1 MLKEHTSQ
9 FAGEKI
15 LVVDD
20 EEVIV
25 ELTALLLRSRGFEV
39 LAAHNGEQC
48 LELVKMERPSL
59 VLLDYMMPVMDGE
72 TALKKIVQH
81 YPDTYV
87 IMFTG
92 KGSEEVAVRLMKAG
106 AADYLQKPFVNSS
119 LLERVDSVLQLRQV
133 ELSNRD
139 LLHEKELLQ
148 QEIEAWNLNLERRVE
163 EKSQELELAHR
174 EILQAEKL
182 AALGHISAGMAH
194 EIRNPLNAINL
205 FAQILSG
212 AYSDD
217 LENIS
222 YIKKII
228 EEVERVDSILIK
240 MLAASRGTA
249 APRSEVRFE
258 QIARRVLA
266 DSEVVCRSQRVTV
279 ECLIEEGLPT
289 IIADPTEIEQIFT
302 NLVTNALFE
311 MQAGGHLGLRL
322 TMDEGFIQLEVS
334 DTGRGI
340 PKEHLNQI
348 FDPFFTTKE
357 KGTGFGLS
365 VVLRIVRGY
374 SGLIRAE
381 SDVGLGTTFSVKIPV
396 RQEMAA

>member
-9 FAGEKI
+9 FAGEKVLI
-15 LVVDD
+15 VDD
-20 EEVIV
+20 EEAIV
-25 ELTALLLRSRGFEV
+25 DLTTLLLRGRGFEV
-39 LAAHNGEQC
+39 LTAYNGEEC
-48 LELVKMERPSL
+48 LEMVKNEQPSL

-72 TALKKIVQH
+72 TALKEIVQH
-81 YPDTYV
+81 HPDTYV

-92 KGSEEVAVRLMKAG
+92 KGSEEVAVRLMKTG

-119 LLERVDSVLQLRQV
+119 LLERVDTVLQIRQV
-133 ELSNRD
+133 ELANRD
-139 LLHEKELLQ
+139 LLREKDRLQ
-148 QEIEAWNLNLERRVE
+148 REIEAWNLHLERRVE

-205 FAQILSG
+205 FAQILYG
-212 AYSDD
+212 AYSEDQ
-217 LENIS
+217 ENSS
-222 YIKKII
+222 YIRKII
-228 EEVERVDSILIK
+228 EEVERVDSILVK

-249 APRSEVRFE
+249 APRSEIRFAE
-258 QIARRVLA
+258 VARRVLA
-266 DSEVVCRSQRVTV
+266 DCEVLCRSQRVAV
-279 ECLIEEGLPT
+279 ECLIEDDIPPLV
-289 IIADPTEIEQIFT
+289 ADPTEIEQIFT

-311 MQAGGHLGLRL
+311 MQHGGRLGVRL
-322 TMDEGFIQLEVS
+322 TLDEEFIRLEIS
-334 DTGRGI
+334 DTGHGI
-340 PKEHLNQI
+340 PKENLSQI

-374 SGLIRAE
+374 GGLIKADSE
-381 SDVGLGTTFSVKIPV
+381 VGRGTTFVVKLPV
-396 RQEMAA
+396 PQALVA

>member
-1 MLKEHTSQ
+1 MLKVHTSQ
-9 FAGEKI
+9 FAGEKVLI
-15 LVVDD
+15 VDD

-25 ELTALLLRSRGFEV
+25 ELTALLLRGRGFNI
-39 LAAHNGEQC
+39 LTAHNGEEC
-48 LELVKMERPSL
+48 LELVKTEQPSL

-72 TALKKIVQH
+72 TALKQIVQH
-81 YPDTYV
+81 NPDTYV

-92 KGSEEVAVRLMKAG
+92 KGSEEVAVRLMKSG

-119 LLERVDSVLQLRQV
+119 LLERVDTVLQIRQV

-139 LLHEKELLQ
+139 LMREKDQLQ
-148 QEIEAWNLNLERRVE
+148 REIEAWNLHLERRVE

-212 AYSDD
+212 AYSEDQ
-217 LENIS
+217 ENCS
-222 YIKKII
+222 YIRKII

-240 MLAASRGTA
+240 MLAASRGNS
-249 APRSEVRFE
+249 APRSEVHLE
-258 QIARRVLA
+258 KVARQVLA
-266 DSEVVCRSQRVTV
+266 DCEVLCRSQRVAV
-279 ECLIEEGLPT
+279 DCLIEEDIPSLV
-289 IIADPTEIEQIFT
+289 ADPTEIEQIFT

-311 MQAGGHLGLRL
+311 MQEGGSLGIRVTL
-322 TMDEGFIQLEVS
+322 DEGFIHLEIS

-348 FDPFFTTKE
+348 FDPFFTTKD

-374 SGLIRAE
+374 GGLIKAE
-381 SDVGLGTTFSVKIPV
+381 SEVGCGTTFIVQLPV
-396 RQEMAA
+396 GKVLAK

>member
-25 ELTALLLRSRGFEV
+25 DLTALLLRGRGFEV
-39 LAAHNGEQC
+39 LTAHNGEEC
-48 LELVKMERPSL
+48 LEVVRREQPAL

-72 TALKKIVQH
+72 TALKKIVQQH
-81 YPDTYV
+81 PDTYV

-92 KGSEEVAVRLMKAG
+92 KGSEEVAVRLMKTG

-119 LLERVDSVLQLRQV
+119 LLERIDTVLLIRLV
-133 ELSNRD
+133 ELANRELMREKD
-139 LLHEKELLQ
+139 LLQ
-148 QEIEAWNLNLERRVE
+148 REIEAWNLHLERRVE
-163 EKSQELELAHR
+163 EKTKELELAHR

-205 FAQILSG
+205 FAQILTG
-212 AYSDD
+212 AYGDD
-217 LENIS
+217 PENSS
-222 YIKKII
+222 YIRKII
-228 EEVERVDSILIK
+228 EEVERIDSILIK

-249 APRSEVRFE
+249 APRSQVQLELIAEKVLHDCEV
-258 QIARRVLA
+258 L
-266 DSEVVCRSQRVTV
+266 CRSQGV
-279 ECLIEEGLPT
+279 EVEYAVEGSLPP
-289 IIADPTEIEQIFT
+289 IVADPTEVEQIFT

-311 MQAGGHLGLRL
+311 MQQGGRLGLRL
-322 TMDEGFIQLEVS
+322 SRDEGFILLEIS

-374 SGLIRAE
+374 GGLIKAE
-381 SDVGLGTTFSVKIPV
+381 SEVGCGTTFIVKLPAGQSV
-396 RQEMAA
+396 

>member
-1 MLKEHTSQ
+1 MLKKKTSP
-9 FAGEKI
+9 FFREKI

-20 EEVIV
+20 EVVIV
-25 ELTALLLRSRGFEV
+25 DLTALLLRGRGFEV
-39 LAAHNGEQC
+39 MTAHNGEEC
-48 LELVKMERPSL
+48 LELISKEPPAL

-72 TALKKIVQH
+72 TALKKIVQL

-119 LLERVDSVLQLRQV
+119 LLERIDTVLQIREV

-139 LLHEKELLQ
+139 LMREKDLLQ
-148 QEIEAWNLNLERRVE
+148 REVEAWNLHLERRVE

-212 AYSDD
+212 AYSADK
-217 LENIS
+217 ENSS
-222 YIKKII
+222 YITKIS
-228 EEVERVDSILIK
+228 EEVERIDDILVK
-240 MLAASRGTA
+240 MLAASRGSA
-249 APRSEVRFE
+249 APHSQVWLDRV
-258 QIARRVLA
+258 ARNVLA
-266 DSEVVCRSQRVTV
+266 DCEVQCSSQRVVV
-279 ECLIEEGLPT
+279 EISVDDEIPP

-311 MQAGGHLGLRL
+311 MQNGGQLGLSLSLDEDFIRL
-322 TMDEGFIQLEVS
+322 EIS
-334 DTGRGI
+334 DTGCGI

-374 SGLIRAE
+374 GGLIKAD
-381 SDVGLGTTFSVKIPV
+381 SIVGRGTSFIVKLPASKPV
-396 RQEMAA
+396 IE

>member
-1 MLKEHTSQ
+1 MLKDHTSQ

-25 ELTALLLRSRGFEV
+25 ELTALLLRGRGFTV
-39 LAAHNGEQC
+39 LTANNGEEC
-48 LELVKMERPSL
+48 LDIVRNEQPAL

-72 TALKKIVQH
+72 TALKNIIQNH
-81 YPDTYV
+81 PDTYV

-92 KGSEEVAVRLMKAG
+92 KGTEEVAVRLMKTG

-119 LLERVDSVLQLRQV
+119 LLERIDTVLQIRQV
-133 ELSNRD
+133 ELANRD
-139 LLHEKELLQ
+139 LLREKDQLQ
-148 QEIEAWNLNLERRVE
+148 LEVEAWNLHLERRVE

-174 EILQAEKL
+174 EILQTEKL

-217 LENIS
+217 LENNS
-222 YIKKII
+222 YIRKII

-240 MLAASRGTA
+240 MLAASRGTS

-258 QIARRVLA
+258 KIARKVLA
-266 DSEVVCRSQRVTV
+266 DCEVLCRSQRVFV
-279 ECLIEEGLPT
+279 ECLIEEDLPL

-311 MQAGGHLGLRL
+311 MQQGGQLGVRL
-322 TMDEGFIQLEVS
+322 TLDEDFIRLEIS

-340 PKEHLNQI
+340 PKEHLSQI
-348 FDPFFTTKE
+348 FDPFFTTKA

-374 SGLIRAE
+374 GGLIKAE
-381 SDVGLGTTFSVKIPV
+381 SEVGRGTTFIVKLPISQLLV
-396 RQEMAA
+396 G

>member
-1 MLKEHTSQ
+1 MLKENTSL

-15 LVVDD
+15 LIVDD

-25 ELTALLLRSRGFEV
+25 ELTALLLRGRGFEI
-39 LAAHNGEQC
+39 LTAYNGEEC
-48 LELVKMERPSL
+48 LELVKSEQPSL

-72 TALKKIVQH
+72 TALKEIVEH
-81 YPDTYV
+81 YPDSYV

-92 KGSEEVAVRLMKAG
+92 KGSEEVAVRLMKIG

-119 LLERVDSVLQLRQV
+119 LLERIDTVLQLRQV
-133 ELSNRD
+133 ELANRD
-139 LLHEKELLQ
+139 LLLEKELLQ
-148 QEIEAWNLNLERRVE
+148 REIEAWNLHLERRVE

-205 FAQILSG
+205 FAQILFG
-212 AYSDD
+212 AYSQD
-217 LENIS
+217 LENSS
-222 YIKKII
+222 YIRKIS
-228 EEVERVDSILIK
+228 EEVERIDGILIK

-258 QIARRVLA
+258 QVARRVLA
-266 DSEVVCRSQRVTV
+266 NCEVLCRSQHVAV
-279 ECLIEEGLPT
+279 ACLIEEDLPP
-289 IIADPTEIEQIFT
+289 IMADPTEIEQIFT

-311 MQAGGHLGLRL
+311 MQQGGQLGLRL
-322 TMDEGFIQLEVS
+322 TLDEGFIQLEIS

-374 SGLIRAE
+374 GGLIKAE
-381 SDVGLGTTFSVKIPV
+381 SEVGRGTTFIVKIPS
-396 RQEMAA
+396 RQALAQ

>member
-92 KGSEEVAVRLMKAG
+92 KGSEEVAVRLMKSG

-148 QEIEAWNLNLERRVE
+148 QEIEAWNLHLERRVE

-322 TMDEGFIQLEVS
+322 TMDEGFIQLVVS

>member
-9 FAGEKI
+9 FAGVKI
-15 LVVDD
+15 LIVDD
-20 EEVIV
+20 EKVIV
-25 ELTALLLRSRGFEV
+25 DLTALLLRGRGFEV
-39 LAAHNGEQC
+39 LTAHNGEEC
-48 LELVKMERPSL
+48 LEQVKNEQPSL

-72 TALKKIVQH
+72 TALKNIVQH
-81 YPDTYV
+81 HPDTYV

-92 KGSEEVAVRLMKAG
+92 KGSEEVAVRLMKTG

-119 LLERVDSVLQLRQV
+119 LLERIDTVLQIRQV
-133 ELSNRD
+133 ELANRD
-139 LLHEKELLQ
+139 LLREKDQLQ
-148 QEIEAWNLNLERRVE
+148 REIEAWNLHLERRVE

-212 AYSDD
+212 AYSED
-217 LENIS
+217 LENSS
-222 YIKKII
+222 YIRKII

-249 APRSEVRFE
+249 APRSEVRFD
-258 QIARRVLA
+258 QVARRVLA
-266 DSEVVCRSQRVTV
+266 DCEVLCRSQRVAV
-279 ECLIEEGLPT
+279 ECLIEEDIPPL
-289 IIADPTEIEQIFT
+289 IADPTEIEQIFT

-311 MQAGGHLGLRL
+311 MQQGGRLGVRL
-322 TMDEGFIQLEVS
+322 ILDEGFIHLEIS

-374 SGLIRAE
+374 GGLIKAE
-381 SDVGLGTTFSVKIPV
+381 SEVGRGTTFIVKLPV
-396 RQEMAA
+396 GKLLDT

>member
-1 MLKEHTSQ
+1 MLKEQTSQ

-25 ELTALLLRSRGFEV
+25 DLTALLLRGRGFEV
-39 LAAHNGEQC
+39 VTAYNGEEC
-48 LELVKMERPSL
+48 LEVIARDHPSL

-72 TALKKIVQH
+72 SALREIVRLH
-81 YPDTYV
+81 PDTYV

-106 AADYLQKPFVNSS
+106 ATDYLQKPFVNSS
-119 LLERVDSVLQLRQV
+119 LLERIDTVLQIRQV
-133 ELSNRD
+133 EIANRELMREKD
-139 LLHEKELLQ
+139 LLQ
-148 QEIEAWNLNLERRVE
+148 REIEAWNLHLERRVS
-163 EKSQELELAHR
+163 EKSQELEKAHR

-205 FAQILSG
+205 FAQILTG
-212 AYSDD
+212 AYGDD
-217 LENIS
+217 PENS
-222 YIKKII
+222 TYIRKII
-228 EEVERVDSILIK
+228 EEVERIDGILVK

-249 APRSEVRFE
+249 APRRDVQLDLVAKQVLSACEVQCKSQKVQVDL
-258 QIARRVLA
+258 QI
-266 DSEVVCRSQRVTV
+266 TPP
-279 ECLIEEGLPT
+279 IPT
-289 IIADPTEIEQIFT
+289 LLADPTEIEQIFT

-311 MQAGGHLGLRL
+311 MNNGGVLGVRMIVL
-322 TMDEGFIQLEVS
+322 EGFIRIEIS

-340 PKEHLNQI
+340 PAEHLNQI

-374 SGLIRAE
+374 GGLIKAE
-381 SDVGLGTTFSVKIPV
+381 SEVGRGTVFIIQLPV
-396 RQEMAA
+396 SPQLSE

>member
-15 LVVDD
+15 LIADD
-20 EEVIV
+20 EAVIV
-25 ELTALLLRSRGFEV
+25 DLTALLLRGRGFEV
-39 LAAHNGEQC
+39 LIAHNGKEC
-48 LELVKMERPSL
+48 LEQIKKEHPSL

-72 TALKKIVQH
+72 TALKEIVQY

-119 LLERVDSVLQLRQV
+119 LLERIDTVLLIRQI
-133 ELSNRD
+133 ELNNRD
-139 LLHEKELLQ
+139 LQREKETLQ
-148 QEIEAWNLNLERRVE
+148 QEIEAWSLHLERRVE
-163 EKSQELELAHR
+163 EKSKELDLAHR
-174 EILQAEKL
+174 EILLSEKL
-182 AALGHISAGMAH
+182 AALGHITAGMAH

-212 AYSDD
+212 AYSADV
-217 LENIS
+217 ENSS
-222 YIKKII
+222 YIRKII
-228 EEVERVDSILIK
+228 EEVERIDGILIK
-240 MLAASRGTA
+240 MLAASRGSM
-249 APRSEVRFE
+249 APRSEVKFDL
-258 QIARRVLA
+258 IARKVLSA
-266 DSEVVCRSQRVTV
+266 CEVLCRSQRVEV
-279 ECLIEEGLPT
+279 NFQIADNFPS
-289 IIADPTEIEQIFT
+289 IIADPNEIEQIFT

-311 MQAGGHLGLRL
+311 MQEGGALGLHL
-322 TMDEGFIQLEVS
+322 SYSDDFIYLKIS

-340 PKEHLNQI
+340 PDEHLSQI

-374 SGLIRAE
+374 GGQIKAE
-381 SDVGLGTTFSVKIPV
+381 SEVGSGTTFIVKLPATPAST
-396 RQEMAA
+396 E

>member
-1 MLKEHTSQ
+1 MLKDHTSQ
-9 FAGEKI
+9 FSGEKI

-20 EEVIV
+20 EKVIV
-25 ELTALLLRSRGFEV
+25 ELTALLLRGRGFTV
-39 LAAHNGEQC
+39 LTAYNGEEC
-48 LELVKMERPSL
+48 LDIVRNEQPAL

-72 TALKKIVQH
+72 TALKNIIQNH
-81 YPDTYV
+81 PDTYV

-92 KGSEEVAVRLMKAG
+92 KGSEEVAVRLMKTG

-119 LLERVDSVLQLRQV
+119 LLERIDTVLQIRQV
-133 ELSNRD
+133 ELANRD
-139 LLHEKELLQ
+139 LLREKDQLQ
-148 QEIEAWNLNLERRVE
+148 LEIEAWNLHLERRVE

-174 EILQAEKL
+174 EILQTEKL

-212 AYSDD
+212 AYSED
-217 LENIS
+217 LENSS
-222 YIKKII
+222 YIRKIV
-228 EEVERVDSILIK
+228 EEVERVDSILVK

-258 QIARRVLA
+258 KVARKVLA
-266 DSEVVCRSQRVTV
+266 DCDVLCRSQRVMV
-279 ECLIEEGLPT
+279 ECLIEEDIPL

-311 MQAGGHLGLRL
+311 MQQGGRLGVRL
-322 TMDEGFIQLEVS
+322 TLDEGFIRLEIS

-340 PKEHLNQI
+340 PKEHLSQI

-374 SGLIRAE
+374 GGLIKAE
-381 SDVGLGTTFSVKIPV
+381 SEVGRGTTFIVKLPTSRLLV
-396 RQEMAA
+396 G

>member
-1 MLKEHTSQ
+1 MLKERTSQ

-25 ELTALLLRSRGFEV
+25 ELTALLLRGRGFEV
-39 LAAHNGEQC
+39 LTAYNGEEC
-48 LELVKMERPSL
+48 LDLVTKEQPAL

-72 TALKKIVQH
+72 TALKKIIQH

-119 LLERVDSVLQLRQV
+119 LLERIDTVLQIRLV
-133 ELSNRD
+133 ELANRELMREKD
-139 LLHEKELLQ
+139 LLQ
-148 QEIEAWNLNLERRVE
+148 REIEAWNLHLERRVD

-212 AYSDD
+212 AYGDD
-217 LENIS
+217 AENSGYIRKIS
-222 YIKKII
+222 
-228 EEVERVDSILIK
+228 EEVERIDGILVK

-249 APRSEVRFE
+249 APRSDVRLD
-258 QIARRVLA
+258 QVARKVLA
-266 DSEVVCRSQRVTV
+266 HSEVQCRSQKVV
-279 ECLIEEGLPT
+279 VDFSVGEKIPP
-289 IIADPTEIEQIFT
+289 IVADPTEIEQIFT

-311 MQAGGHLGLRL
+311 MSQGGRLGVSLSP
-322 TMDEGFIQLEVS
+322 DEGFIRLEIS

-340 PKEHLNQI
+340 PQEHQSQI

-374 SGLIRAE
+374 GGLIKVE
-381 SDVGLGTTFSVKIPV
+381 SEVGRGTTFIVNLPVGKPAVK
-396 RQEMAA
+396 

>member
-1 MLKEHTSQ
+1 MLKEQTSQ
-9 FAGEKI
+9 FAGEKL

-25 ELTALLLRSRGFEV
+25 DLTALLLRGRGFEV
-39 LAAHNGEQC
+39 LRAYNGEEC
-48 LELVKMERPSL
+48 LEVVAREKPAL

-72 TALKKIVQH
+72 TALREIVKLH
-81 YPDTYV
+81 PETYV

-119 LLERVDSVLQLRQV
+119 LLERIDTVLQIRLV
-133 ELSNRD
+133 ELANRQLMREKD
-139 LLHEKELLQ
+139 LLQ
-148 QEIEAWNLNLERRVE
+148 REIEAWNQHLERRVE
-163 EKSQELELAHR
+163 EKSLELERAHR

-205 FAQILSG
+205 FAQILTG
-212 AYSDD
+212 AYGEDP
-217 LENIS
+217 ENS
-222 YIKKII
+222 NYIRKII
-228 EEVERVDSILIK
+228 EEVERIDGILIK

-249 APRSEVRFE
+249 APRSLVQLDQVARQTLASCEV
-258 QIARRVLA
+258 Q
-266 DSEVVCRSQRVTV
+266 CRSQRVQV
-279 ECLIEEGLPT
+279 AAEIEAGIPPFL
-289 IIADPTEIEQIFT
+289 ADPTEIEQIFT
-302 NLVTNALFE
+302 NLITNALFE
-311 MQAGGHLGLRL
+311 MTQGGKLGLRL
-322 TMDEGFIQLEVS
+322 SRVEGYAHLEIS

-374 SGLIRAE
+374 GGLIKAE
-381 SDVGLGTTFSVKIPV
+381 SEVGKGTTFSVDLPLRLPSV
-396 RQEMAA
+396 S